1 MKLECYQH
9 YQPLLELNLPTLA
22 LSLTGYTVLCG
33 SPALFV
39 VGFLDILT
47 LVGAVIYD
55 SSVCT
60 EHLLMVPTYRS
71 ERL

>member
-1 MKLECYQH
+1 MLS
-9 YQPLLELNLPTLA
+9 A
-22 LSLTGYTVLCG
+22 LSTSPRAQSSDTCFVQLTGYTVLCG

-60 EHLLMVPTYRS
+60 EHLLMVPTHRS